1 MRHGFVPRY
10 RRTMRHL
17 LRSRGQAVALDGF
30 RLIGER
36 ILDCSAEGVLLACD
50 DGVTLGESVIIS
62 FPVPRSRL
70 IFDAEAEVV
79 RIIRGEREGDPGYC
93 AGLRFVDFDRRDRL
107 ALGVDLRAFPQIPRR
122 LRWGTNT
129 RSELSVR
136 ASEATPWGASK
147 RVLSPTVI
155 KRAIVAI
162 G

>member
-1 MRHGFVPRY
+1 MGHGLIPRY
-10 RRTMRHL
+10 RRTTRHL

-62 FPVPRSRL
+62 FPVPKSPL
-70 IFDAEAEVV
+70 VFDAEAEVV

-107 ALGVDLRAFPQIPRR
+107 ALGVDLRIFPQIPRR
-122 LRWGTNT
+122 LRWG
-129 RSELSVR
+129 SSHQSVSVAR
-136 ASEATPWGASK
+136 TTSWGASK
-147 RVLSPTVI
+147 RALPSSASLMNAGLPR
-155 KRAIVAI
+155 RA
-162 G
+162 